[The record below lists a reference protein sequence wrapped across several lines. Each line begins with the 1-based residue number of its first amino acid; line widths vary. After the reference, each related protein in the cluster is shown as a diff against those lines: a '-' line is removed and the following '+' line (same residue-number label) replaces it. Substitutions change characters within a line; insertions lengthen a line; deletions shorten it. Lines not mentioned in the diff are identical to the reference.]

1 MAVVTAP
8 APTYHPMAN
17 KALDPSRDP
26 TFCCRVIE
34 AIALGY
40 KLYGSSAA
48 TFNGEN
54 VIVAQTKA

>member
-1 MAVVTAP
+1 
-8 APTYHPMAN
+8 MAN